1 MTVPRMKLR
10 MVCTVRA
17 TQEARRQMIK
27 DANGTIGGVLR
38 FHWVPKPVSRK
49 LFCRGRE
56 PAPANMALSSWEL
69 LRLPLDRQEYRLSAM
84 LGELVFVYE
93 GPRGA

>member
-1 MTVPRMKLR
+1 MI
-10 MVCTVRA
+10 CTVRA
-17 TQEARRQMIK
+17 TQKARRQMIW
-27 DANGTIGGVLR
+27 DPNRTIGGILR
-38 FHWVPKPVSRK
+38 FPLGPKPVARK

-56 PAPANMALSSWEL
+56 PAPAIMALSSWEL

-93 GPRGA
+93 RPRGA